1 MSSRRPGPVVPAML
15 LLPMFLAVACSGS
28 PDDPEARIRTLLD
41 EMTAALEEGRV
52 EDFMAPI
59 AEDFQAGAR
68 GLDRR
73 ALGLLVR
80 RERLARSEIRVRRTL
95 TEVELAGAQR
105 ARAQFRA
112 LATGGSGWLPDEG
125 RLWRVETGWRL
136 DDGDWMMISAEW
148 TPVLGNP

>member
-1 MSSRRPGPVVPAML
+1 VAWPDDSRSSGHVAGKPGL
-15 LLPMFLAVACSGS
+15 LLH
-28 PDDPEARIRTLLD
+28 
-41 EMTAALEEGRV
+41 
-52 EDFMAPI
+52 
-59 AEDFQAGAR
+59 
-68 GLDRR
+68 
-73 ALGLLVR
+73 
-80 RERLARSEIRVRRTL
+80 ERQEP
-95 TEVELAGAQR
+95 QR